1 MAGATGNQIEEGLDG
16 SVTQGTVNQI
26 HNMEDVS
33 EVKIVTNNNSAE
45 YPRAGYFNLV
55 GKRGYNGFHGNS
67 VYYFQNS
74 ALNAREYFDARKTPL
89 VYHIFG
95 ASAGGRII
103 RDRTF
108 FYASYNGM
116 RDNSQN
122 QLLLTTPTVAMRGG
136 EFRNAPTVIR
146 DPLNGQP
153 FAGNLIPA
161 ARISAVSQRVQN
173 AYITEP
179 NRGAPG
185 QLNQSLTVLHP
196 YPVDLFK
203 VDYAPCA

>member
-1 MAGATGNQIEEGLDG
+1 LLESNLIRRIDVALEIGDAAATVNVNAAPGIIDLEEAKVAAAVSNQTYEQSPLGARNRFNPNMMLVVLPQVQPAENGNGFAVAGATGNQIEEGLDG

-122 QLLLTTPTVAMRGG
+122 
-136 EFRNAPTVIR
+136 
-146 DPLNGQP
+146 
-153 FAGNLIPA
+153 
-161 ARISAVSQRVQN
+161 
-173 AYITEP
+173 
-179 NRGAPG
+179 
-185 QLNQSLTVLHP
+185 
-196 YPVDLFK
+196 
-203 VDYAPCA
+203 